1 MGRTPKPVD
10 MLNVTAFATDIQH
23 VPDPMVIVNKFKLS
37 GDVVELGLE
46 SDPVCFKEQPSIA
59 PIALPVLEV
68 GGDSA
73 SQDPK

>member
-10 MLNVTAFATDIQH
+10 MLNITAFATDIQH

-46 SDPVCFKEQPSIA
+46 SDTGCYKE
-59 PIALPVLEV
+59 
-68 GGDSA
+68 
-73 SQDPK
+73 